1 MNREAL
7 AVHARLSSLP
17 TYVHRKP
24 EHIVDRAAAAEKA
37 ARTRGRAITVSK
49 AAPTRPAAPA
59 GRKGRPQVGRHG
71 FSLRQRVEI
80 VGGKYAGQVG
90 RYDGSVDVA
99 RVFVQTGKAR
109 LSVMARFVKA
119 AA

>member
-7 AVHARLSSLP
+7 AVHARFAALP
-17 TYVHRKP
+17 TFVHRKP
-24 EHIVDRAAAAEKA
+24 EHVVDKAAAAA
-37 ARTRGRAITVSK
+37 RAGRTRGKAITVSK
-49 AAPTRPAAPA
+49 AAPTRAAAPA
-59 GRKGRPQVGRHG
+59 GRKGRAPVDRHG